1 MEVVAIYLDSL
12 NYYLLWAACFEIEMM
27 LSVLHYFLLK
37 VLMEMMEVVRLM
49 LSVLRMVMVTVM
61 AC

>member
-1 MEVVAIYLDSL
+1 MVDVSSTIMEVVAIYLDLL

-37 VLMEMMEVVRLM
+37 VLMEKMEVFWY
-49 LSVLRMVMVTVM
+49 
-61 AC
+61 